1 MKKGRLLGV
10 LAMLLATLIWGSSFV
25 VMKDTLD
32 DVKPLLLLA
41 ARFIIAAVV
50 LILVC
55 IPRFKKLDGAYLR
68 YGALMGLLLGAAYIA
83 QTYGLVWTTPGKNAF
98 LTTFYVVLVPFL
110 YWATDRRRPDGYNIA
125 AAILCLAGV
134 GLLSLSPGSVGG
146 VNKGDMLTLLCGA
159 LYAGHIIAV
168 KRATEKRGDILLLTC
183 VQFVVSAVICL
194 AGTLIFEGKPA
205 LPTGRPLWSVIYLG
219 LAATALGLFLQ
230 NWGQERVPPSP
241 ASIILSFEAVFG
253 AAFSLAL
260 GYDDPK
266 PRLFIGFALMFLA
279 VIVSEVKPFKKKKD
293 SGP

>member
-1 MKKGRLLGV
+1 MKKGRALGV

-32 DVKPLLLLA
+32 DVKPLMLLA
-41 ARFIIAAVV
+41 VRFVIASVA
-50 LILVC
+50 LALVC
-55 IPRFKKLDGAYLR
+55 IPRFGKLDRGYLGH
-68 YGALMGLLLGAAYIA
+68 GALMGLLLGAAYIA

-98 LTTFYVVLVPFL
+98 LTTFYVVLVPFF

-146 VNKGDMLTLLCGA
+146 VNKGDLLTLLCGV
-159 LYAGHIIAV
+159 LYAMHIVAV
-168 KRATEKRGDILLLTC
+168 RRATEKKSDVLLLTC
-183 VQFVVSAVICL
+183 VQFIVAAVICL
-194 AGTLIFEGKPA
+194 AGTLIFEGRLSLPA
-205 LPTGRPLWSVIYLG
+205 GRPLWSMLYLG

-230 NWGQERVPPSP
+230 NFGQERVPPSP

-253 AAFSLAL
+253 AAFSLVL
-260 GYDDPK
+260 GYDEPK

-279 VIVSEVKPFKKKKD
+279 VLVSEVKPFKKKKNSD
-293 SGP
+293 P

>member
-1 MKKGRLLGV
+1 MKKGRLSGV

-41 ARFIIAAVV
+41 VRFVIASAA
-50 LILVC
+50 LALVC
-55 IPRFKKLDGAYLR
+55 IPRFRKLDRGYLGH
-68 YGALMGLLLGAAYIA
+68 GALMGLLLGAAYIA

-98 LTTFYVVLVPFL
+98 LTTFYVVLVPFF

-134 GLLSLSPGSVGG
+134 GLLSLSPGSAGG
-146 VNKGDMLTLLCGA
+146 VNRGDMLTLLCGA
-159 LYAGHIIAV
+159 LYAGHIVAV
-168 KRATEKRGDILLLTC
+168 RRATEKKDDVLLLTF
-183 VQFVVSAVICL
+183 VQFAVAALICL
-194 AGTLIFEGKPA
+194 AGTLIFEGKPT
-205 LPTGRPLWSVIYLG
+205 LPAGRPLLSMLYLG
-219 LAATALGLFLQ
+219 LAATALGLLLQ

-241 ASIILSFEAVFG
+241 ASVILSFEAVFG

-266 PRLFIGFALMFLA
+266 PRLFIGFALMFIA
-279 VIVSEVKPFKKKKD
+279 VIVSEVKPFGRKK
-293 SGP
+293 PHA